1 MLFLILASYTI
12 TISDERRYGD
22 FNSGSF
28 LIDLALFRS
37 PSSFDEQI
45 L

>member
-1 MLFLILASYTI
+1 MLSLILASYTI
-12 TISDERRYGD
+12 TSDERRHGD

>member
-1 MLFLILASYTI
+1 MLSLILASYTI
-12 TISDERRYGD
+12 TSDERRYGD

>member
-1 MLFLILASYTI
+1 MLSLILASYTI
-12 TISDERRYGD
+12 TTSDERRYGD

-28 LIDLALFRS
+28 LIGLALFGS